1 MGSGY
6 RLMSATS
13 KKQAQIVI
21 KANLEINTIE
31 KAEEMIEELGA
42 RIIQSRTLSP
52 QLFLLK
58 SNTKHIWEI
67 VLKLSQKGFG
77 KIEGYNAPS

>member
-42 RIIQSRTLSP
+42 RIIQSRT
-52 QLFLLK
+52 
-58 SNTKHIWEI
+58 
-67 VLKLSQKGFG
+67 
-77 KIEGYNAPS
+77 